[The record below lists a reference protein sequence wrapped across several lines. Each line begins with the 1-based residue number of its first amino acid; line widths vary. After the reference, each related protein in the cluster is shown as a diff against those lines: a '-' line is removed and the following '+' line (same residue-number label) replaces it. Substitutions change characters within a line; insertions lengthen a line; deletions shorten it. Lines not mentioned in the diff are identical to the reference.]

1 MGFQH
6 GGIVTKPTFATL
18 AEREPEIVAP
28 LSQLAGLGGGGS
40 NNVEV
45 NVIGVPEGT
54 RTEESRTSGGMRKI
68 DVILDEKV
76 ANNIRSGTK
85 TFSALT
91 KTFGNLS
98 PQLVG
103 R

>member
-1 MGFQH
+1 
-6 GGIVTKPTFATL
+6 
-18 AEREPEIVAP
+18 
-28 LSQLAGLGGGGS
+28 
-40 NNVEV
+40 
-45 NVIGVPEGT
+45 
-54 RTEESRTSGGMRKI
+54 MRKI